1 MNNIKETLEK
11 SIEDILF
18 YDPKNSIESVV
29 KTVFETILKLERKEF
44 LNTTDKPNKGN
55 GYYERLARSIN
66 QYFTLKVPRDRLGLF
81 KPIFLDAIRQQ
92 ESQMQ
97 DLAFQMYVKGLTTR
111 DIQNIFKDIFNKD
124 MSPTSVSNITKE
136 FQSVREVWL
145 NKPVESEYLFVYIDA
160 LYTSIRRDSVTKEAI
175 YIVIGLRTDLKRE
188 ILGVYNIPT
197 ESAEGWKEVF
207 KDLKNRGLKK
217 ILMIVADGLSNLKSA
232 VNEELPGTKLQR
244 CIVHKIRNILL
255 KARSKDKQELADDFH
270 DVFVLEDQNYT
281 YEKGVKNLTKFIQ
294 KWQKIYPSIPQK
306 FQKEDVENYF
316 AYLNYPH
323 HIHRMIYTTNWIERL
338 NKGIRRTESIRN
350 SFPNPDSAMNL
361 ICAYLMDFEKR
372 VYKYPV
378 SSFCK
383 VKDTLESMLF
393 DCPQT
398 HKC

>member
-81 KPIFLDAIRQQ
+81 KPVFLDAIRQQ

-136 FQSVREVWL
+136 FQSVRKTWL
-145 NKPVESEYLFVYIDA
+145 NKTVESEYLFVYIDA
-160 LYTSIRRDSVTKEAI
+160 LYTAIRRDSVTKEAI
-175 YIVIGLRTDLKRE
+175 YVVIGLRTDLKRE

-255 KARSKDKQELADDFH
+255 KARSKDKQALVDDFH

-281 YEKGVKNLTKFIQ
+281 YKKGVKNLTKFIQ
-294 KWQKIYPSIPQK
+294 KWQKIYPSISQK
-306 FQKEDVENYF
+306 FQEDDVENYF

-323 HIHRMIYTTNWIERL
+323 QIHRMIYTTNWIERL